1 MDTSRMYSLTPPL
14 ANLIAFQTAY
24 MVFDSPQ
31 ARNDN
36 NNSNN
41 NDNHNNNNNKNNNI
55 NNNDNNNDKQ
65 R

>member
-1 MDTSRMYSLTPPL
+1 MYSLTPPF
-14 ANLIAFQTAY
+14 ADLIAFQTAY

-36 NNSNN
+36 NN
-41 NDNHNNNNNKNNNI
+41 NNNNKNNNI
-55 NNNDNNNDKQ
+55 NNNDNKQ